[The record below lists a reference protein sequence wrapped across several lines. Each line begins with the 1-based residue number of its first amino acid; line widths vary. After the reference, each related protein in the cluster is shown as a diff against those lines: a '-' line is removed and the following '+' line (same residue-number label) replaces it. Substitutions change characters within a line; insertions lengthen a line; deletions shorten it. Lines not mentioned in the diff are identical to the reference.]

1 MFDHDFNPHQDVQVS
16 LPRPLSAR
24 AIAEK
29 ASHPGHRPILPI
41 WAKEEGYGVQAVRFL
56 PC

>member
-24 AIAEK
+24 AIADK
-29 ASHPGHRPILPI
+29 VSLLGYRPILPI
-41 WAKEEGYGVQAVRFL
+41 WAEEEGHGVQVVRFL
-56 PC
+56 SC